1 MEAGTLSW
9 VDFEAA
15 ARYWAESSS
24 RVGATL
30 AGQRL
35 SWVWDWEWRAAGAQG
50 VLPGQGFLA
59 LRPVARRVLLQG
71 RCTPEA
77 EDKYEQ
83 RPAEEQQEEDTSRL
97 EVEEAMA
104 AVEGEWVEFT
114 FHVLWSATFSVP
126 VMYFTANFADG
137 SPLPAAAVCSAVA
150 LHSDNGGEPLGQP
163 WTFLTQEEHPVLGT
177 PAFMFHPCQTAE
189 RLASMAAPPPAG
201 RPGAAAGLRLRH
213 VLRYLLAWLAMLAP
227 TLRLELPPATYLAL
241 LEALLPSCPAAGV
254 DAVAGG
260 DG

>member
-83 RPAEEQQEEDTSRL
+83 RPAEEQQAFNRL
-97 EVEEAMA
+97 VSLL
-104 AVEGEWVEFT
+104 VSQSVSQLVNWV
-114 FHVLWSATFSVP
+114 HLR
-126 VMYFTANFADG
+126 
-137 SPLPAAAVCSAVA
+137 CSAI
-150 LHSDNGGEPLGQP
+150 NMFNE
-163 WTFLTQEEHPVLGT
+163 TYGT
-177 PAFMFHPCQTAE
+177 
-189 RLASMAAPPPAG
+189 
-201 RPGAAAGLRLRH
+201 
-213 VLRYLLAWLAMLAP
+213 Y
-227 TLRLELPPATYLAL
+227 
-241 LEALLPSCPAAGV
+241 
-254 DAVAGG
+254 G
-260 DG
+260 DE